1 MGKWYQC
8 PLGLVLHFYA
18 DGIVQKLIREILYQC
33 PFWLMLHFYVW
44 RISKNMVRREVISMP
59 SRADAPFLQEE
70 NGWTLVPPILVSMP
84 FRAGASFLQLEGNPF
99 EEANTMYQCPLGLV
113 LHFYIAFIII
123 LVVIAAAMYQC
134 PFRLVLH
141 FYNASEESH
150 FVAEKNV
157 SMPFRASASFLRIF
171 RIRTNLRKR

>member
-1 MGKWYQC
+1 MR
-8 PLGLVLHFYA
+8 L
-18 DGIVQKLIREILYQC
+18 
-33 PFWLMLHFYVW
+33 
-44 RISKNMVRREVISMP
+44 
-59 SRADAPFLQEE
+59 SRADARFQQGINALS
-70 NGWTLVPPILVSMP
+70 GWCFISTKGKWVEIAGQFSVSMP

>member
-1 MGKWYQC
+1 
-8 PLGLVLHFYA
+8 
-18 DGIVQKLIREILYQC
+18 
-33 PFWLMLHFYVW
+33 
-44 RISKNMVRREVISMP
+44 
-59 SRADAPFLQEE
+59 
-70 NGWTLVPPILVSMP
+70 
-84 FRAGASFLQLEGNPF
+84 
-99 EEANTMYQCPLGLV
+99 MYQCPLGLV

-157 SMPFRASASFLRIF
+157 SMPFRASASFLRTRLLLKLQEINC
-171 RIRTNLRKR
+171 INALSG

>member
-1 MGKWYQC
+1 MPPRASTPFLQKIIFLGGRYGK
-8 PLGLVLHFYA
+8 V
-18 DGIVQKLIREILYQC
+18 V
-33 PFWLMLHFYVW
+33 
-44 RISKNMVRREVISMP
+44 SMP
-59 SRADAPFLQEE
+59 SRASTPFLRGWYCPEANQGNLVSMPFLADAPFLQEE

-157 SMPFRASASFLRIF
+157 SMPFRASAPFLR
-171 RIRTNLRKR
+171 TPSKT